1 MLYTFSMQSFEEF
14 PIKGEKE
21 FRYVFVPFSVAIN
34 GMAKQLNDLREL
46 FDEELKIRGI
56 ELNNKS

>member
-1 MLYTFSMQSFEEF
+1 MQSFEEF